1 MPTKHS
7 RISAMVYPET
17 DSVIEQLMKLTGH
30 HKGAIVREALEA
42 GAKVLL
48 NHYQNLS
55 PTPTTS
61 RIALF
66 YHGRQMYRDR
76 LPMPSERE
84 LMLGWRFERDMQ
96 VELEQRLS
104 NLEEFNES

>member
-17 DSVIEQLMKLTGH
+17 DTVIEELMKLTGH

-48 NHYQNLS
+48 RHHRMLAPS
-55 PTPTTS
+55 PPTSS
-61 RIALF
+61 RTALF
-66 YHGRQMYRDR
+66 YLGRQMYRDR
-76 LPMPSERE
+76 LPMPSERV

-96 VELEQRLS
+96 VELEERLS
-104 NLEEFNES
+104 NLEESE